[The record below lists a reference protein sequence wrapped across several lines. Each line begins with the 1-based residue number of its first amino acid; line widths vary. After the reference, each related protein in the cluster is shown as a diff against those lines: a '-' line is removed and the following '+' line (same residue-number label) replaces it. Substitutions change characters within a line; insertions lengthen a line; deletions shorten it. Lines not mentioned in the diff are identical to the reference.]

1 MKHLLLTTIA
11 AVVLVGCGPKAPDI
25 SIQEA
30 AEEGNIEAVKQHL
43 AAGTDVNE
51 YSIGEDSALYL
62 ASFEGHFEIVE
73 LLLANGADVNLGF
86 KGMGQIIPVSPLD
99 ISTSF
104 DYPKISDLL
113 RKNGGKHASI
123 HGAAEGGDIDSV
135 KDFLANGVGVDA
147 VNEYKQTALHVAK
160 TMEIAELL
168 LSKGADINF
177 KSNLDTPL
185 FNHKYGDNN
194 KEIIDLLK
202 KKWCQDSV
210 GIRSRSQMKHLL
222 LTTIAAVAEE
232 FVESKDSITSRSK
245 AAA

>member
-135 KDFLANGVGVDA
+135 KDFLASGVDVDA
-147 VNEYKQTALHVAK
+147 VDAYKQTALHVAK

-168 LSKGADINF
+168 LSKGADVNF
-177 KSNLDTPL
+177 KSNLGTPL

-202 KKWCQDSV
+202 KNGGKTQWE
-210 GIRSRSQMKHLL
+210 LE
-222 LTTIAAVAEE
+222 AEG
-232 FVESKDSITSRSK
+232 K
-245 AAA
+245 

>member
-1 MKHLLLTTIA
+1 MKHLLITTIA
-11 AVVLVGCGPKAPDI
+11 AVVLVGCGESQSPEPPTAKASGI

-135 KDFLANGVGVDA
+135 KDFLASGVDVDA
-147 VNEYKQTALHVAK
+147 VDAYKQTALHVAK

-177 KSNLDTPL
+177 ISNLRATPL
-185 FNHKYGDNN
+185 FMHKYEDN

-202 KKWCQDSV
+202 KNGGKTQWE
-210 GIRSRSQMKHLL
+210 LE
-222 LTTIAAVAEE
+222 AEG
-232 FVESKDSITSRSK
+232 K
-245 AAA
+245 

>member
-1 MKHLLLTTIA
+1 MKHILITTIA
-11 AVVLVGCGPKAPDI
+11 AVVLVGCGPQPPDI
-25 SIQEA
+25 SIQGA
-30 AEEGNIEAVKQHL
+30 AEQGNIEVVKQHL

-51 YSIGEDSALYL
+51 YSIGENSAIYL
-62 ASFEGHFEIVE
+62 ATLEGHFEIVQ
-73 LLLANGADVNLGF
+73 LLLSNGADVNLGF

-104 DYPKISDLL
+104 DYPKISELL

-135 KDFLANGVGVDA
+135 KDFLANGVDVDA
-147 VNEYKQTALHVAK
+147 VDAYKQTALHVAK

-177 KSNLDTPL
+177 ISNLRATPL
-185 FNHKYGDNN
+185 FMYKYEDN

-202 KKWCQDSV
+202 KKWRQDSV
-210 GIRSRSQMKHLL
+210 GIRS
-222 LTTIAAVAEE
+222 
-232 FVESKDSITSRSK
+232 
-245 AAA
+245 

>member
-104 DYPKISDLL
+104 DYPKISELL

-135 KDFLANGVGVDA
+135 KDFLASGVDVDA
-147 VNEYKQTALHVAK
+147 VDAYKQTALHVAK

-168 LSKGADINF
+168 LSKGADVNF
-177 KSNLDTPL
+177 KSNLGTPL

-202 KKWCQDSV
+202 KNGGKTQWE
-210 GIRSRSQMKHLL
+210 LE
-222 LTTIAAVAEE
+222 AEG
-232 FVESKDSITSRSK
+232 K
-245 AAA
+245 

>member
-1 MKHLLLTTIA
+1 MKHLLITTIA
-11 AVVLVGCGPKAPDI
+11 AVVLVGCGPSTPDI

-51 YSIGEDSALYL
+51 YSIRENSALYL
-62 ASFEGHFEIVE
+62 ATLEGHFEIVE
-73 LLLANGADVNLGF
+73 LLLSNGADVNLGF

-135 KDFLANGVGVDA
+135 KDFLASGVDVDA
-147 VNEYKQTALHVAK
+147 VDAYKQTALHVAK

-168 LSKGADINF
+168 LSKGADVNF
-177 KSNLDTPL
+177 KSNLGTPL

-202 KKWCQDSV
+202 KNGGKTQWE
-210 GIRSRSQMKHLL
+210 LE
-222 LTTIAAVAEE
+222 AEG
-232 FVESKDSITSRSK
+232 K
-245 AAA
+245 

>member
-1 MKHLLLTTIA
+1 MKPLLLTTIA

-135 KDFLANGVGVDA
+135 KDFLASGVDVDA
-147 VNEYKQTALHVAK
+147 VDAYKQTALHVAK

-177 KSNLDTPL
+177 KSNLGTPL

-202 KKWCQDSV
+202 KNGGKTQWE
-210 GIRSRSQMKHLL
+210 LE
-222 LTTIAAVAEE
+222 AEG
-232 FVESKDSITSRSK
+232 K
-245 AAA
+245 

>member
-1 MKHLLLTTIA
+1 MSHLLLTTIA
-11 AVVLVGCGPKAPDI
+11 AVVLVGCGPQPPDI
-25 SIQEA
+25 SIQGA
-30 AEEGNIEAVKQHL
+30 AEQGNIEVVKQHL

-51 YSIGEDSALYL
+51 YSIAENSAIYL
-62 ASFEGHFEIVE
+62 ATLEGHFEIVE

-86 KGMGQIIPVSPLD
+86 KGMGQIIPMSPLD

-104 DYPKISDLL
+104 DYPKISELL

-177 KSNLDTPL
+177 KSNLGTPL

-202 KKWCQDSV
+202 KNGAKTQWE
-210 GIRSRSQMKHLL
+210 LE
-222 LTTIAAVAEE
+222 AEA
-232 FVESKDSITSRSK
+232 K
-245 AAA
+245 

>member
-177 KSNLDTPL
+177 KSNLGTPL

-202 KKWCQDSV
+202 KNGAKTQWE
-210 GIRSRSQMKHLL
+210 LE
-222 LTTIAAVAEE
+222 AEA
-232 FVESKDSITSRSK
+232 K
-245 AAA
+245 